1 MKPHA
6 LFFSSRMIPFHRS
19 NGAHRIATVLRRNG
33 WDVEVLDFA
42 AHIDLEKL
50 KEFTKLR
57 TNKNTKFFA
66 FSSFINYWN
75 KNIDNFTKWCKETY
89 PDIPTILGG
98 QSVLLTN
105 ANYIDYKVDSYGE
118 VAMLELAKRLSGF
131 GSSNLIVSDASKPD
145 ITKQK
150 VIKALHEY
158 PAWDMK
164 EYGVFMED
172 RDFLEPHEW
181 LTIEFA
187 RGCRFKCDFCNF
199 PILGVKEDLTRD
211 AKDFETE
218 LKYNYDKFGITNYLV
233 ADETINDRTDKLE
246 KFGNVVKALDFKPY
260 LSGFMRAD
268 LLVRRPQDW
277 EHVDNLNLGGHY
289 YGIETMNK
297 PSAKIISKG
306 MDPEELRSKLVDYKN
321 MASKTMH
328 FRGTI
333 SLIIGLPYE
342 TVDTWNAT
350 KQWLF
355 DYWTD
360 QSVSIFPLD
369 LSDAK
374 NPSDWT
380 NVSKFSRNLMK
391 YGIRE
396 MTGLRMEE
404 LRDRIAEDRFHYG
417 ATGETYYW
425 EHDTM
430 DMATAMEL
438 SDDFWGEDIYKFHF
452 DNWDLQNACFNS
464 GKTLE
469 EVMPMKF
476 KNWKDIDAKAFIER
490 YINKKLGW

>member
-6 LFFSSRMIPFHRS
+6 LVFTSRLIPFHRS
-19 NGAHRIATVLRRNG
+19 SGAHRIATVLRRNG

-42 AHIDLEKL
+42 AHIDFEKL

-75 KNIDNFTKWCKETY
+75 DNIENFTKWCKETY
-89 PDIPTILGG
+89 PNIPTVLGG

-105 ANYIDYKVDSYGE
+105 AHHIDYKVDSYGE
-118 VAMLELAKRLSGF
+118 IAMLELANRLAGF

-150 VIKALHEY
+150 VIRALHEY

-164 EYGVFMED
+164 EYGIFHER
-172 RDFLEPHEW
+172 RDFIESEEW
-181 LTIEFA
+181 LTIEFS

-199 PILGVKEDLTRD
+199 PILGVKEDLSRE
-211 AKDFETE
+211 AKDFEKE
-218 LKYNYDKFGITNYLV
+218 IKYNYDNWGVTNYLV
-233 ADETINDRTDKLE
+233 ADETINDRTEKLE
-246 KFGNVVKALDFKPY
+246 KFGNIAKTFDFKPFF
-260 LSGFMRAD
+260 SGFMRAD
-268 LLVRRPQDW
+268 LLVKRKQDW
-277 EHVDNLNLGGHY
+277 EHIDNLNLGGHY

-321 MASKTMH
+321 IASKSMIY
-328 FRGTI
+328 RGTI

-342 TVDTWNAT
+342 TLETWNST
-350 KQWLF
+350 KQWLLNN
-355 DYWTD
+355 WTD
-360 QSVSIFPLD
+360 QAISVFPLD
-369 LSDAK
+369 LSDAQ
-374 NPSDWT
+374 NPEDWT
-380 NVSKFSRNLMK
+380 NISKFSQNLLK
-391 YGIRE
+391 YGIRK
-396 MTGLRMEE
+396 MEGDKAIE
-404 LRDRIAEDRFHYG
+404 IEKRIAQDRFHYG
-417 ATGETYYW
+417 ADQGTFVW

-430 DMATAMEL
+430 NMAEAMTL
-438 SDDFWGEDIYKFHF
+438 SDDVWINLIDKFRF

-464 GKTLE
+464 QKSLE
-469 EVMPMKF
+469 EVIPLNYQ
-476 KNWKDIDAKAFIER
+476 NWKNINADAFIER